1 MPLSVGASTASKTK
15 RTSAPLHAAFMR
27 SRSKVRYITF
37 SAEHAT
43 TTRGVLSS
51 SEASVRH
58 AAEQSRLHF
67 HLCNADTAAAATRS
81 SQGARSSSV
90 SARPLAMAAA
100 LARVSTRTTQVQT
113 SSVQALTFRGRR
125 VLVVGIQE
133 ACAQLCCNL
142 APDSAAQRSVSDE
155 RHATRGG
162 GASHVLP
169 LPETPQRTMHSAS
182 VDVAQRQRRCKHAI
196 GADGA
201 RYGPITLARGAAARP
216 KPVQR

>member
-90 SARPLAMAAA
+90 SARLLAMAAA
-100 LARVSTRTTQVQT
+100 LARVSTSTTQVVQT
-113 SSVQALTFRGRR
+113 CCVQARTFRGRR
-125 VLVVGIQE
+125 VMVVGIQE
-133 ACAQLCCNL
+133 ACAQLRCNL
-142 APDSAAQRSVSDE
+142 APDSAAQRSVSEE
-155 RHATRGG
+155 RHAARAGGEHTSCRSQKRRRG
-162 GASHVLP
+162 
-169 LPETPQRTMHSAS
+169 
-182 VDVAQRQRRCKHAI
+182 RCTA
-196 GADGA
+196 
-201 RYGPITLARGAAARP
+201 
-216 KPVQR
+216 PV